1 MIDTYINHLIKE
13 IQKTHIE
20 NVIVSTIYIGGGT
33 PSLLKKK
40 HLKSIFEKIYSLY
53 NVKNDAEITI
63 EANPNSLTKEKLLY
77 YKELGINRLS
87 IGIQSLKDKCLQSL
101 GRLHTAKQAKK
112 VVRLASNIGFNNISA
127 DLMLG
132 IPFLHKKDI
141 CKSVNFLS
149 KYCNHIS
156 AYTLILEEDTPLYK
170 EVKEE
175 KVHLPV
181 EKKCINQYN
190 FAYKLLKKKGYVRY
204 EVSSFAKPNYESRH
218 NKKYWDF
225 SYYLGLGLASHSYI
239 NNVRYSNPTSFEDY
253 FDLIEN
259 DKEELR
265 QKEIISFLQ
274 KKEEYIMLSLRK
286 STGINL
292 LDYSN
297 AFNEDLLKK
306 KNKEITYLLQNKFIE
321 VKDNHLYATDTGMMV
336 LNQII
341 LKLID

>member
-33 PSLLKKK
+33 PSLLKEK

-63 EANPNSLTKEKLLY
+63 EANPNSLTKEKLDF
-77 YKELGINRLS
+77 YKEVGINRLS
-87 IGIQSLKDKCLQSL
+87 IGVQSLKDKCLKVL
-101 GRLHTAKQAKK
+101 GRLHNAKQAKEVIK
-112 VVRLASNIGFNNISA
+112 LASKLGFNNISA

-132 IPFLHKKDI
+132 IPFLSKKDI
-141 CKSVNFLS
+141 YKSVKFLS

-190 FAYKLLKKKGYVRY
+190 FAYKLLKKKGYTRY

-218 NKKYWDF
+218 NKKYWNL
-225 SYYLGLGLASHSYI
+225 SNYLGLGLASHSYI
-239 NNVRYSNPTSFEDY
+239 NDVRYSNPTSFEDY

-259 DKEELR
+259 DKEDLR
-265 QKEIISFLQ
+265 QKEKISILE

-297 AFNEDLLKK
+297 EFNEDFLKK
-306 KNKEITYLLQNKFIE
+306 KNKEIKYLLQNKFLEI
-321 VKDNHLYATDTGMMV
+321 KNNHLYATDTGMMV